1 MSFDNMLAVVAVAK
15 GSILLILFG
24 LALSIPLLMFGSTM
38 VLALLK
44 RFPVLVWAGAVL
56 LGWVAGDL
64 IGSDTALPASL
75 GTRLAEWDGAAGAAL
90 VAAATALRRW
100 HRSAAN
106 YS

>member
-24 LALSIPLLMFGSTM
+24 LALSIPLLIFGSTI

-44 RFPVLVWAGAVL
+44 RFPVLVWAGAIL

-64 IGSDTALPASL
+64 IGSDAALPASL
-75 GTRLAEWDGAAGAAL
+75 GAHLAEWDGAAGAAV
-90 VAAATALRRW
+90 VAAAALRRW

-106 YS
+106 E